1 MDMDIYIDGELIS
14 DIVAFEG
21 FQRSFRYVEGLN
33 GGTTLSGKTHKD
45 VLADKNVFAVDC
57 IPLPPARYN
66 GLKALLGRRDVTVML
81 VDPDEG
87 TSELTMFAALPEGVY
102 DKSCGLWTGVKFTL
116 EEK

>member
-21 FQRSFRYVEGLN
+21 FHRSFKYVEGPN
-33 GGTTLSGKTHKD
+33 GGVTLSGKTIKD
-45 VLADKNVFAVDC
+45 VKSIKNVFGIDC
-57 IPLPPARYN
+57 LPLSPARYN
-66 GLKALLGRRDVTVML
+66 RLKNQLGQGYVTVML

-87 TSELTMFAALPEGVY
+87 SSQLVMFPEMPDGVY
-102 DKSCGLWTGVKFTL
+102 DKSSKLWTGVTFSL

>member
-14 DIVAFEG
+14 DIIAFEG
-21 FQRSFRYVEGLN
+21 FHRSSRYVEGLN
-33 GGTTLSGKTHKD
+33 GGTTLSGKTIKD
-45 VLADKNVFAVDC
+45 VLADKNVFAFDC

-66 GLKALLGRRDVTVML
+66 RLKNQLGQRYVTVML

-87 TSELTMFAALPEGVY
+87 TSELTMFAAMPEGVY

-116 EEK
+116 EEQ